1 MKHLLISI
9 LIFIVTNCFAI
20 SQKVVDGL
28 KEYEIAVEK
37 LEKAA
42 NELKSNDMLED
53 WELSNLVRGNIL
65 CTDGI
70 AECSAD
76 YIDETKYG
84 TTVVNYNEAKKL
96 VNKLKPKRDE
106 YNRQKER
113 EERIKNTIHS
123 IIVVSAIIAIFLS
136 FFGFII
142 WLAITQHKK
151 YQKLLKEGKITQAEY
166 DSIISSSHEEY
177 TPFRGDRTNPA
188 TGLRMTGGYDSGG
201 NLYGCSSRYSSSE
214 NYRTKWD

>member
-1 MKHLLISI
+1 MKHLLIGI

-20 SQKVVDGL
+20 SQRVVDGL

-42 NELKSNDMLED
+42 SELKSDDMLED
-53 WELSNLVRGNIL
+53 WELNHLVRIDFP
-65 CTDGI
+65 CTNGI

-76 YIDETKYG
+76 YIDEAKYG
-84 TTVVNYNEAKKL
+84 AMAVKYNEAKKL

-113 EERIKNTIHS
+113 EEKINNTIHS
-123 IIVVSAIIAIFLS
+123 ILVGATIIGVFLS

-151 YQKLLKEGKITQAEY
+151 YQQLLKEGKITQAEY

-177 TPFRGDRTNPA
+177 TPFHSDRTNPA
-188 TGLRMTGGYDSGG
+188 TGLRMIGGCDSGG
-201 NLYGCSSRYSSSE
+201 NPYGCSSSYSSSE